1 MYCRAFQGASVS
13 ETSPYLVLGTAGHI
27 DHGKTALIKALTGID
42 CDTLREEKDRG
53 ITIDIGFA
61 HYTLPSGI
69 RLGIVDVPGH
79 RRFIRNMVAG
89 AQGIDLVL
97 LVVSADDAVMPQTT
111 EHLHIVRLLGVRAGL
126 VALNKIDL
134 VDEEIKEIAIA
145 DVEDL
150 IKGTF
155 LEGCPIVPV
164 SAVTG
169 EGLNDLVLALDKVAQ
184 TVPPRNLGD
193 RFRMP
198 IDRVFTIKGAGT
210 VVTGTTIAGVLKEG
224 DEVDILP
231 IEKRARVRSLQIHG
245 QDAKSA
251 NPGLRAA
258 INLVGIDKDEITRG
272 YVLAEPNSIEPTY
285 MFDARIELLPGD
297 YSPLLTGSSVHLH
310 IGTAEVT
317 ARAIPLD
324 SKSVSPGDEAVIQLR
339 FGEKLAVSAG
349 DRFIL
354 RNATQEFTI
363 GGGEVLDPHPL
374 KHQKHKDTA
383 AERLSELMGAD
394 LETAIRYEVAKTPY
408 GISYTSLI
416 KLLNVSNKTLD
427 AALAKLLSRDGDVR
441 SYGESD
447 RRFFTLD
454 VNRERIASA
463 VASALSAHHK
473 AHPLSNK
480 GISLKGIV
488 KFIESTIK
496 AEVPAGAVQEC
507 VTDGVKDGRFVETDS
522 TYTLPG
528 GRMELNKDD
537 ELAAEI
543 VLEFIG
549 NSSSPRQLDE
559 FRGTWPVERK
569 RMRAIIDHLLETG
582 KLVMAPGN
590 IMFTGKAVE
599 WIRNKLVDHLRR
611 EKEVTVSRF
620 REVVDT
626 TRKYAIP
633 LLNLFEEDGII
644 IRDGDVRRLK
654 T

>member
-1 MYCRAFQGASVS
+1 MS

-27 DHGKTALIKALTGID
+27 DHGKTTLIKALTGID
-42 CDTLREEKDRG
+42 CDTLQEEKERG
-53 ITIDIGFA
+53 ITINIGFA

-69 RLGIVDVPGH
+69 KLGIVDVPGH

-97 LVVSADDAVMPQTT
+97 LVVSADDAVMPQTI

-134 VDEEIKEIAIA
+134 VDEEIKEYAIA

-155 LEGCPIVPV
+155 LKGCPIVPV

-169 EGLNDLVLALDKVAQ
+169 EGLDDLVQALDKVAQ
-184 TVPPRNLGD
+184 SVPPRNLGD

-210 VVTGTTIAGVLKEG
+210 VVTGTTLAGALHEG

-245 QDAKSA
+245 RDAKA
-251 NPGLRAA
+251 AGPGMRAA
-258 INLVGIDKDEITRG
+258 LNLVGVDKDELTRG
-272 YVLAEPNSIEPTY
+272 YILAEPNSIEPTY
-285 MFDARIELLPGD
+285 MFDARIELLPGE

-324 SKSVSPGDEAVIQLR
+324 SKYVSPGDEAVIQLR

-374 KHQKHKDTA
+374 KHQKHKDEA
-383 AERLSELMGAD
+383 AEKLSELVGAD
-394 LETAIRYEVAKTPY
+394 LETAITYEISKTPY
-408 GISYTSLI
+408 GINYPTLL
-416 KLLNVSNKTLD
+416 KLLNLSPKALD
-427 AALAKLLSRDGDVR
+427 AALDKLVSKDREVR
-441 SYGESD
+441 AYGEAD
-447 RRFFTLD
+447 KRFFTLD
-454 VNRERIASA
+454 VNRERISSA
-463 VASALSAHHK
+463 MVSALSAHHK

-480 GISLKGIV
+480 GITLKGIV
-488 KFIESTIK
+488 KYIESTLK
-496 AEVPAGAVQEC
+496 AEVPLGAVQEC
-507 VTDGVKDGRFVETDS
+507 VAEGVKEGRLVESDS

-528 GRMELNKDD
+528 GRTELSKED
-537 ELAAEI
+537 ELAAEM
-543 VLEFIG
+543 VLEFMG

-559 FRGTWPVERK
+559 YRGTWPVDRK
-569 RMRAIIDHLLETG
+569 RMRAVIDHLLETG
-582 KLVMAPGN
+582 QLVMAPGS
-590 IMFTGKAVE
+590 IMFTGKAIE
-599 WIRNKLVDHLRR
+599 WIRNKLVAHLKR
-611 EKEVTVSRF
+611 EKEVTVSQF

-626 TRKYAIP
+626 SRKYAIP
-633 LLNLFEEDGII
+633 LLNLYEEDGII
-644 IRDGDVRRLK
+644 VRDGDVRRLRGE
-654 T
+654 